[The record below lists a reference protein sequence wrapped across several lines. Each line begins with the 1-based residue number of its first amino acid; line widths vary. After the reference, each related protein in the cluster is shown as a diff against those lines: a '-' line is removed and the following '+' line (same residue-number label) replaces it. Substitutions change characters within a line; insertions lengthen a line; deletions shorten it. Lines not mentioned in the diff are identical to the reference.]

1 MVLTQSSKTA
11 KAIGNGW
18 MKLQASETCSL
29 GDLVKQVYSGLQDLP
44 EKAIDYM
51 RREVSSDSDESTTT
65 KEGSEN

>member
-1 MVLTQSSKTA
+1 
-11 KAIGNGW
+11 

-29 GDLVKQVYSGLQDLP
+29 GDMVKTVYSGLQELP

-51 RREVSSDSDESTTT
+51 RREVSSDSDDSTAT